1 MSAREAAPYLLQ
13 DLVILFLGAF
23 IVALGLERW
32 GVHRRIA
39 LRIIGLVG
47 KRPRKLVLGFMAAS
61 AFILPVA
68 TPPNAVVFSSRLVP
82 MLTMARVGIWLNL
95 MTAALITVV
104 FQLRARRVWQIGSG
118 LPDWAGG

>member
-1 MSAREAAPYLLQ
+1 MGRAPPPEADGGAAAGSDRGAPAARRA
-13 DLVILFLGAF
+13 
-23 IVALGLERW
+23 
-32 GVHRRIA
+32 
-39 LRIIGLVG
+39 GLVLMA
-47 KRPRKLVLGFMAAS
+47 PATIAAS
-61 AFILPVA
+61 SAFMLPVA

-104 FQLRARRVWQIGSG
+104 FQFWARRVWQIGSQ